1 MSQLRGL
8 AESRDYKSLNNSQSA
23 ELNQEN
29 EQRLALIILKE
40 LLEEEV
46 IFNQHISDLF
56 SKDKVRSIENLN
68 EIKNLEFKPVKPAA
82 TVTYEEVKVP

>member
-68 EIKNLEFKPVKPAA
+68 EIKNLEFKPVKS
-82 TVTYEEVKVP
+82 TTTYEEVKVP